1 MKVERMDVFRYYK
14 KDQNYA
20 FEGHRHE
27 GYEVNILLQGEMKV
41 TCDRQMFHLHAGE
54 LLCFSADS
62 FHRNRV
68 LCDNTIFISLRFKGE
83 PSLRE
88 ATVYTLGVSDL
99 ALVGVLVDE
108 AGDSENGRI
117 TAAGTAL
124 LQALLLRVT
133 RSAQKSGFVVDDTAE
148 LYRRAVC
155 IMEEHICE
163 QVSVPEIAHKCGVCL
178 TTLKNAFAVCT
189 GKGVGT
195 FYNEMKMERA
205 RGLISNGA
213 SITETAD
220 ILGYSSV
227 AYFCQAFKQHHG
239 QSATAWKKK
248 DEMGESSAS

>member
-1 MKVERMDVFRYYK
+1 MQVERMEVFRYYK
-14 KDQNYA
+14 KDRNYA

-27 GYEVNILLQGEMKV
+27 GYEVNILLKGEMKI
-41 TCDRQMFHLHAGE
+41 TCDRQMFHLRAGE
-54 LLCFSADS
+54 LLCFSANC

-68 LCDNTIFISLRFKGE
+68 LCDNTVFISLRFKGE
-83 PSLRE
+83 SSLDE
-88 ATVYTLGVSDL
+88 ATAFALGPSDM
-99 ALVGVLVDE
+99 ALVKVLVDE

-133 RSAQKSGFVVDDTAE
+133 RLAQKSEFVIDDTAE

-178 TTLKNAFAVCT
+178 TTLKNAFTVCA
-189 GKGVGT
+189 GKGVGA

-205 RGLISNGA
+205 RGLISNGV

-239 QSATAWKKK
+239 QSASAWKKLNR
-248 DEMGESSAS
+248 